1 MCEASLNVGVSS
13 QKAATPQRGESL
25 VILFYMV
32 EALLNLVMSPQRET
46 VYIRGNSIAVFIYVL
61 GIDECVCVIPRGSY
75 VSKRKIS

>member
-32 EALLNLVMSPQRET
+32 EALLNVVMSPQRQT
-46 VYIRGNSIAVFIYVL
+46 VYIRGKSIVVFIYVL

-75 VSKRKIS
+75 VSKRRIS